1 MASDVGVAELRV
13 EGAVRAT
20 RAFGFADLAA
30 LPDQSPDVGTLVADR
45 EGGAVPFRTLLDEV
59 GVSPAATRVVLESL
73 DGRFSQEAPLAS
85 LQSAVLVYRLSDDPL
100 PADLGGPV
108 RFLIPD
114 VEECGV
120 GVDRCTNVK
129 ALGLVR
135 IS

>member
-1 MASDVGVAELRV
+1 MPTDAAELRV
-13 EGAVRAT
+13 EGAVRAS

-30 LPDQSPDVGTLVADR
+30 LPDQIPDVGTVVADR
-45 EGGAVPFRTLLDEV
+45 QGGAVPFRALLETV
-59 GVSPAATRVVLESL
+59 GVSPDATRVVLESL
-73 DGRFSQEAPLAS
+73 DGRFSQEAPLGS
-85 LQSAVLVYRLSDDPL
+85 LQTAVLVYRLADRPL
-100 PADLGGPV
+100 PTELGGPV

-114 VEECGV
+114 VEECGA